1 MDPVTAAL
9 SQAWLQAA
17 SRIASQLTAQS
28 PPEGTPKTLVDV
40 FERVP
45 RNADPSAG
53 NINSGR
59 LLDRLV

>member
-17 SRIASQLTAQS
+17 SRIQSQPTAQ
-28 PPEGTPKTLVDV
+28 PPRQEPPKTLVDV
-40 FERVP
+40 FERVL
-45 RNADPSAG
+45 RHADPLAG
-53 NINSGR
+53 NVSSGR

>member
-17 SRIASQLTAQS
+17 SRIISQPTAQA
-28 PPEGTPKTLVDV
+28 PQGGPPKTLVDV
-40 FERVP
+40 FERVL
-45 RNADPSAG
+45 RHADPLPG